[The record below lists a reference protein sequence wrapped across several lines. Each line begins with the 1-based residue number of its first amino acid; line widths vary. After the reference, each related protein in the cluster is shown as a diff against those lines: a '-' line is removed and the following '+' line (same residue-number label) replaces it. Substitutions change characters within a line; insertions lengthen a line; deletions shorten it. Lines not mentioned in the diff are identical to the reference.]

1 MKYILICILLLSL
14 TSCFGKKTEIDRTWD
29 SIVQIKNQTIESNNI
44 LPENNDKKENIAS
57 AEIIWNDNDFFSLNE
72 IPLDAINSEEIQI
85 SWKVFSSD
93 IAKIQVT
100 FSNRESLYPVDEF
113 LLKQF
118 KKWDSVFRYVA
129 WSRFKVLDYGLNEYV
144 FKAFLTSWESKE
156 IILKIY
162 LPKQTKKVNSS
173 SFSGSME
180 IWNIRYEKKMFWSEK
195 NKQYMSFP
203 SSSFFWE
210 PIFAS
215 ESEFSYSN
223 IEGFIAKKLD
233 MIQINCEDSDS
244 ITDYLV
250 ENYGNVYWN
259 TCRPIIKDKGFS
271 FFVLRLE
278 GTEYMYEKHYI
289 DMVHSIYAITL
300 IEVGEGVTK
309 ENIWEKNS
317 ELKEKEFEN
326 VKITDTLM
334 YEIVR

>member
-14 TSCFGKKTEIDRTWD
+14 TSCFGKKAEIDRSTD
-29 SIVQIKNQTIESNNI
+29 TVVQVKNQNNQ
-44 LPENNDKKENIAS
+44 EEKNTNTVNNGNEDIAS
-57 AEIIWNDNDFFSLNE
+57 AQIIWNDNDFFSLNE
-72 IPLDAINSEEIQI
+72 IPLDTINSEEIQI

-93 IAKIQVT
+93 VAKIQVT

-113 LLKQF
+113 LLQQF

-129 WSRFKVLDYGLNEYV
+129 WARFKVLDYGLNEYT

-156 IILKIY
+156 ITLKIY
-162 LPKQTKKVNSS
+162 LPKQVKKVNTS
-173 SFSGSME
+173 SFSGSIE
-180 IWNIRYEKKMFWSEK
+180 IWDLSYEKKMFWSEE

-203 SSSFFWE
+203 SSTLFWE

-215 ESEFSYSN
+215 DSEFSYSN

-233 MIQINCEDSDS
+233 MIQINCEDSES

-250 ENYGNVYWN
+250 ESYGNVYWN
-259 TCRPIIKDKGFS
+259 TCRPIVKDKWFS

-278 GTEYMYEKHYI
+278 GAEYIYEKHYI
-289 DMVHSIYAITL
+289 DIVHSIYAITL
-300 IEVGEGVTK
+300 VEVGEGVTK
-309 ENIWEKNS
+309 ENIWEKNT

-326 VKITDTLM
+326 VKITDKLM